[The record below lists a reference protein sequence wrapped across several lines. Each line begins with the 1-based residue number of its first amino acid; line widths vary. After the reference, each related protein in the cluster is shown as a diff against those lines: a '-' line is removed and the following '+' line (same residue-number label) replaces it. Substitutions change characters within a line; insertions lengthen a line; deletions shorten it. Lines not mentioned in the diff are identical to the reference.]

1 MCGLFIDSLSLIV
14 NSLFSAV
21 CTVLDYRESDEE
33 SVVDPPTL
41 TIVSASLPLHT
52 SHSSPHTVRVVLV
65 YSTVVNVPFSL
76 CSFMVIPVCSLIRLA
91 SLNGS

>member
-1 MCGLFIDSLSLIV
+1 MERETFFWPRLVKGQIIAGKRCEGGRELHVYSLMCGLFIDSLSLIV

-52 SHSSPHTVRVVLV
+52 SHSSPHTV
-65 YSTVVNVPFSL
+65 
-76 CSFMVIPVCSLIRLA
+76 
-91 SLNGS
+91 